1 MILQTLAAYYD
12 RLLEEGSIP
21 PPGLQEKELHWAV
34 EIEPDGTFVAL
45 TRTGEGKRGRKA
57 TVPAE
62 VKKSVNIAANLLWDN
77 PEYVFGVA
85 RAGATEKQA
94 AKAPLRHA
102 DFVKRLR
109 GLDAETRADPGVAAV
124 IEFMRKGDF
133 AAAKAS
139 EAWTAM
145 AENGGNVSFRLSGDK
160 KFVCERPVVRK
171 AATAVATTQDGD
183 DATNLPWCL
192 VTGRRAVAARLHP
205 SIKGVR
211 GGQTSGTNIVSFNLD
226 AFKSH
231 GWDKGQNAPVGK
243 AAANAYVAALNHLLA
258 RDNDTH
264 HSREG
269 DTTFVFW
276 AARKTVMED
285 RFAHLCDGE
294 TLKEIEKN
302 GRSVANVFD
311 SIRKGLLVFD
321 DDDTPFYVLG
331 LAPNAAR
338 LAVRF
343 WYQGTVADVAGRFRR
358 HFDDLEIADPY
369 GNIKNLGLW
378 RLLGAASRGG
388 DVKNM
393 QDNLRGVL
401 AAEVTAA
408 ILKGTPYP
416 HTLLART
423 IERCRAEQS
432 VWPIRA
438 ALIKAVLNRR
448 IRQFSP
454 KEKEITVSLDPD
466 YDNPGYLLGRL
477 FAAFEDIQRGAQKAK
492 INTTIRD
499 RYFAAAAAS
508 PRSVFIQLD
517 KLKNAHLKKLR
528 RVNPG
533 HAVNAEKLV
542 GAITDK
548 IAARTA
554 FPDALSLDD
563 QGRFIIGYHH
573 QKQNFFKKPNP
584 AKET

>member
-1 MILQTLAAYYD
+1 MILQSLTAYYD
-12 RLLEEGSIP
+12 RLLNEGNIQ

-34 EIEPDGTFVAL
+34 EIDPDGTFVAL

-57 TVPAE
+57 VVPTE
-62 VKKSVNIAANLLWDN
+62 VKRSVNIAANLLWDKLD
-77 PEYVFGVA
+77 YVLGGHA
-85 RAGATEKQA
+85 PDLDEKKA
-94 AKAPLRHA
+94 AKVSLRHA
-102 DFVKRLR
+102 AFRERLHDLPESTR
-109 GLDAETRADPGVAAV
+109 EDAGVAAV
-124 IEFMRKGDF
+124 LAFFEKGGVD
-133 AAAKAS
+133 AAQAT

-145 AENGGNVSFRLSGDK
+145 IESGGNVSFRLTGDEG
-160 KFVCERPVVRK
+160 FVCERPAVR
-171 AATAVATTQDGD
+171 AAAALAVTEDS
-183 DATNLPWCL
+183 DATGRPWCL
-192 VTGRRAVAARLHP
+192 VTGQRAIAARLHH

-211 GGQTSGTNIVSFNLD
+211 GGQSTGVNIVSFNLK
-226 AFKSH
+226 AFESH
-231 GWDKGQNAPVGK
+231 GWEKGRNAPVGE
-243 AAANAYVAALNHLLA
+243 AAANAYVAALNYLLA

-264 HSREG
+264 HRNEG

-276 AARKTVMED
+276 AARKTTMED
-285 RFAHLCDGE
+285 RFAHLYGGE
-294 TLKEIEKN
+294 AVEEIEKN
-302 GRSVANVFD
+302 GQDVADVFD
-311 SIRKGLLVFD
+311 AIRKGLLVFD

-331 LAPNAAR
+331 LAPNVAR

-343 WYQGTVADVAGRFRR
+343 WYEGTVADVAGRFRR
-358 HFDDLEIADPY
+358 HFVDLEIADPG

-388 DVKNM
+388 DAKNM

-401 AAEVTAA
+401 AAGVVAA

-416 HTLLART
+416 YILLART
-423 IERCRAEQS
+423 IERCRSEQS

-454 KEKEITVSLDPD
+454 MEKEVTVSLDTN

-477 FAAFEDIQRGAQKAK
+477 FSAFEDIQRGAQPK

-499 RYFAAAAAS
+499 RYFGAAVAS

-528 RVNPG
+528 RTNPG

-548 IAARTA
+548 IAARAA
-554 FPDALSLDD
+554 FPATLSLDD
-563 QGRFIIGYHH
+563 QGRFILGYHH
-573 QKQNFFKKPNP
+573 QRQDFFHKPNP
-584 AKET
+584 AKEA